1 MDGSMLENSAT
12 PNALQ
17 RLPSKPVWTNRS
29 KLGPSRSTSA
39 RCCHCPSGRGLMKR
53 KSQGARFWLVVS
65 GISYILLVHWSFNQL
80 VSLNSWTIKKYQ
92 TMYHIRSYLYWLV
105 VLAIL
110 KNISQWKGLSHILWK
125 NKKCSKPPTYIYIYM
140 YIYNMFFHQWY
151 SITIDYLGTWCTK
164 NEGSVASQ
172 VTSSLKGFFQ
182 RDSFSA
188 SQAFPACAWQVA
200 EDFTCWP
207 E

>member
-1 MDGSMLENSAT
+1 MNLKLQNAPIESDSEWMDGSMLENSAT

-53 KSQGARFWLVVS
+53 KSQGARFWLVVV

-80 VSLNSWTIKKYQ
+80 VSLNSRTIKKYQ

-110 KNISQWKGLSHILWK
+110 KDISQWKGLSHILWK
-125 NKKCSKPPTYIYIYM
+125 KNVPNHLRIYIYM
-140 YIYNMFFHQWY
+140 CVCVH
-151 SITIDYLGTWCTK
+151 L
-164 NEGSVASQ
+164 
-172 VTSSLKGFFQ
+172 
-182 RDSFSA
+182 
-188 SQAFPACAWQVA
+188 
-200 EDFTCWP
+200 
-207 E
+207 